1 MSNSVIEII
10 CENCGARNKL
20 GDKICANCGESSG
33 LEIVPYIDKTK
44 EEIIEEKAPIEEAA
58 EEKKPF
64 DDIEDIDILFG
75 TQEEKPKPK
84 KEGFFAKFLSK
95 EHGKKEKAKK
105 ERESELWDLE
115 ELLDAQNGNI
125 NKIEIETVEEPI
137 VFSDA
142 QKEETIEKVNVET
155 AVENDV
161 RAVGFEDNFEKENTH
176 LEIENHTIENQT
188 EDVPRKPKPKYDFGD
203 MGYAR
208 LGEELDIEPSVLE
221 KKSKASIA
229 MEVEDK
235 ADRVSAQEIQAEIE
249 EQEMISSDKVDVEEI
264 QAIEIPKEKKEKKV
278 LRRFGQLEESS
289 DEDKTAKADKKVE
302 LDIQPLPSYEQI
314 RQERLERERLEKEKL
329 ERERLEQER
338 REELV
343 RQEQE
348 RLERERLEQERLEQE
363 RIERERQAELA
374 RLEEE
379 RQRAEREEQERLE
392 RERLEQERL
401 EQERIER
408 ERQAE
413 LARLEEERQRAERE
427 EQERLERERREQE
440 RLEQER
446 IERERQAELARLEE
460 ERQRAER
467 EEQERLERERLE
479 QERLEQERLERER
492 QAELARLEEERQ
504 RAEREEQERLER
516 ERLEQE
522 RLEQERIERE
532 RQAELARLEE
542 ERQQAE
548 REEQERLERE
558 RQEQAAVEAEES
570 SELIESTDEKIAEE
584 KVEPEKPKYD
594 FSDMGYTQLGEYPKV
609 KISEHRKEA
618 SGDIDF
624 SDTNESINIIEE
636 TPKKKRAFSIRET
649 FFGRGKKASE
659 PKAESERF
667 HSDNEMEQAADEP
680 KEEILLE
687 ENISLEPQ
695 AEEVPQSK
703 EEKQRSFLFK
713 RAMPSESTRLRH
725 SKNDLSAN
733 EEISAKEHLTQASE
747 QSETTVQ
754 TDFETK
760 SEREEI
766 TSNDLPKSEPWEN
779 FQVLDSGFESKIEPS
794 QKFEPE
800 APHEELKQESLQEV
814 SIDDLSEEISQES
827 SQEEIR
833 IDESSLADMEPKHE
847 KSSTIVAMSDFVEQ
861 MQNKNRELPQEEEKP
876 SELSKDSISFDKI
889 EHEITE
895 RIADDRTSSEQI
907 SDENISERIVSDE
920 KISDREIWNE
930 EISAE
935 EFYTKE
941 ISEEQ
946 IVSKEVFAEEISAKG
961 ISEEGIFTA
970 GISDDE
976 TLTEEISA
984 QRMTNKEAFAEEI
997 SVKENSAEGF
1007 STKDTE
1013 LPSFQTLQIPQ
1024 EKESEPLFEE
1034 IALSSTSE
1042 EKIVE
1047 SPWREN
1053 ELVSKSDEIKFDKE
1067 DEYEPVVVDFGD
1079 AKKKSSFE
1087 SDFLT
1092 DVPVAPYTEPSTISE
1107 SQESVQERVLG
1118 FSKDHLERFLD
1129 KNADYYIFKFNR
1141 MERSRNPIS
1150 WSWSGFLFGETWL
1163 LYRKQYLIAALIYIL
1178 ATVTSFFI
1186 PQSSFVILGISR
1198 LLFGL
1203 LGNRIYYRYAK
1214 RELAEIDSMNDSY
1227 LQDIHIRVKGGT
1239 NIKAAIGYILLWAI
1253 FFGIMLAM
1261 ALNLLPAPLGNLNL
1275 IL

>member
-44 EEIIEEKAPIEEAA
+44 EEIVEEKAPIEETAD
-58 EEKKPF
+58 EKQPF
-64 DDIEDIDILFG
+64 DDIDDIDILFG
-75 TQEEKPKPK
+75 KPEEKPKLK

-95 EHGKKEKAKK
+95 ENSKKEKAKK
-105 ERESELWDLE
+105 EHKSELWDLE

-142 QKEETIEKVNVET
+142 QKEETIVNVET
-155 AVENDV
+155 AIKKDV
-161 RAVGFEDNFEKENTH
+161 KAVGFEDNLKEEDVH
-176 LEIENHTIENQT
+176 QEIENHIE
-188 EDVPRKPKPKYDFGD
+188 DMPRKSKPKYDFGD

-208 LGEELDIEPSVLE
+208 LGEELDIEPSVFE

-249 EQEMISSDKVDVEEI
+249 EQEMISDDKVDIEEI
-264 QAIEIPKEKKEKKV
+264 QAIEIPKEKTEKKV

-289 DEDKTAKADKKVE
+289 DEDITAKADKKVE
-302 LDIQPLPSYEQI
+302 FDIQPLPSYEQI

-329 ERERLEQER
+329 ERERLEQQR

-343 RQEQE
+343 RQ
-348 RLERERLEQERLEQE
+348 
-363 RIERERQAELA
+363 
-374 RLEEE
+374 
-379 RQRAEREEQERLE
+379 
-392 RERLEQERL
+392 
-401 EQERIER
+401 
-408 ERQAE
+408 
-413 LARLEEERQRAERE
+413 
-427 EQERLERERREQE
+427 
-440 RLEQER
+440 
-446 IERERQAELARLEE
+446 
-460 ERQRAER
+460 
-467 EEQERLERERLE
+467 EQERLERERLE

-542 ERQQAE
+542 ERQRAE

-558 RQEQAAVEAEES
+558 RLEQERLEQERFERERQAELARLEEERQRAEREEQERLERERLEQERLEQERLERERLEQAAAEAEKS
-570 SELIESTDEKIAEE
+570 SEAIESIDEKFVEE

-609 KISEHRKEA
+609 KMSEHRK
-618 SGDIDF
+618 DF
-624 SDTNESINIIEE
+624 SIDSSDDKNESINIIEE

-649 FFGRGKKASE
+649 FFGRGKKAAEPNPESE
-659 PKAESERF
+659 SLHSENQIEGFVAETKEETLPEQNILAES
-667 HSDNEMEQAADEP
+667 
-680 KEEILLE
+680 KEEAQE
-687 ENISLEPQ
+687 MT
-695 AEEVPQSK
+695 QSK
-703 EEKQRSFLFK
+703 EEKERSFLFK

-725 SKNDLSAN
+725 IKPASEDISVKEDFKEEALEKSESESKNEPSLEQKSETQALQEEFNKEISKEAMPDNLS
-733 EEISAKEHLTQASE
+733 EEILQ
-747 QSETTVQ
+747 
-754 TDFETK
+754 
-760 SEREEI
+760 
-766 TSNDLPKSEPWEN
+766 
-779 FQVLDSGFESKIEPS
+779 ESSTE
-794 QKFEPE
+794 
-800 APHEELKQESLQEV
+800 ESLQE
-814 SIDDLSEEISQES
+814 EIQV
-827 SQEEIR
+827 
-833 IDESSLADMEPKHE
+833 DESTLAEIEPKHE
-847 KSSTIVAMSDFVEQ
+847 RSSTIVAMSDFVEQ

-876 SELSKDSISFDKI
+876 SEMDEESISFEKI

-895 RIADDRTSSEQI
+895 QISDDQTSSEVI
-907 SDENISERIVSDE
+907 SDENTSERIVPDE
-920 KISDREIWNE
+920 KISDRAVWGE

-935 EFYTKE
+935 EFYDKK
-941 ISEEQ
+941 ISAEQ
-946 IVSKEVFAEEISAKG
+946 IVSKEVFVEEISAKETSAEEISA
-961 ISEEGIFTA
+961 
-970 GISDDE
+970 
-976 TLTEEISA
+976 EEISA
-984 QRMTNKEAFAEEI
+984 EDF
-997 SVKENSAEGF
+997 SSKEN
-1007 STKDTE
+1007 TE
-1013 LPSFQTLQIPQ
+1013 FPNFQTFEVPK

-1053 ELVSKSDEIKFDKE
+1053 EFALNSNEIKFDE
-1067 DEYEPVVVDFGD
+1067 ADEYEPVVVDFGD
-1079 AKKKSSFE
+1079 AKIKSSFE

-1092 DVPVAPYTEPSTISE
+1092 DVPVAPYTEPSTISDI
-1107 SQESVQERVLG
+1107 QEPMQERVLG
-1118 FSKDHLERFLD
+1118 FTKDHLERFLG

-1178 ATVTSFFI
+1178 ATVTSFFV

>member
-44 EEIIEEKAPIEEAA
+44 EEIVEEKAPIEETAD
-58 EEKKPF
+58 EKQPF
-64 DDIEDIDILFG
+64 DDIDDIDILFG
-75 TQEEKPKPK
+75 KPEEKPKLK

-95 EHGKKEKAKK
+95 ENSKKEKAKK
-105 ERESELWDLE
+105 EHKSELWDLE

-142 QKEETIEKVNVET
+142 QKEETIVNVET
-155 AVENDV
+155 AIKKDV
-161 RAVGFEDNFEKENTH
+161 KAVGFEDNLKEEDVH
-176 LEIENHTIENQT
+176 QEIENHIE
-188 EDVPRKPKPKYDFGD
+188 DMPRKSKPKYDFGD

-208 LGEELDIEPSVLE
+208 LGEELDIEPSVFE

-249 EQEMISSDKVDVEEI
+249 EQEMISDDKVDIEEI
-264 QAIEIPKEKKEKKV
+264 QAIEIPKEKTEKKV

-289 DEDKTAKADKKVE
+289 DEDITAKADKKVE
-302 LDIQPLPSYEQI
+302 FDIQPLPSYEQI

-329 ERERLEQER
+329 ERERLEQQR

-343 RQEQE
+343 RQ
-348 RLERERLEQERLEQE
+348 
-363 RIERERQAELA
+363 
-374 RLEEE
+374 
-379 RQRAEREEQERLE
+379 
-392 RERLEQERL
+392 
-401 EQERIER
+401 
-408 ERQAE
+408 
-413 LARLEEERQRAERE
+413 
-427 EQERLERERREQE
+427 
-440 RLEQER
+440 
-446 IERERQAELARLEE
+446 
-460 ERQRAER
+460 
-467 EEQERLERERLE
+467 EQERLERERLE

-522 RLEQERIERE
+522 RLEQER
-532 RQAELARLEE
+532 
-542 ERQQAE
+542 
-548 REEQERLERE
+548 LERE
-558 RQEQAAVEAEES
+558 RLEQAAAEAEKS
-570 SELIESTDEKIAEE
+570 SEAIESIDEKFVEE

-609 KISEHRKEA
+609 KMSEHRK
-618 SGDIDF
+618 DF
-624 SDTNESINIIEE
+624 SIDSSDDKNESINIIEE

-649 FFGRGKKASE
+649 FFGRGKKAAEPNPESE
-659 PKAESERF
+659 SLHSENQIEGFVAETKEETLPEQNILAES
-667 HSDNEMEQAADEP
+667 
-680 KEEILLE
+680 KEEAQE
-687 ENISLEPQ
+687 MT
-695 AEEVPQSK
+695 QSK
-703 EEKQRSFLFK
+703 EEKERSFLFK

-725 SKNDLSAN
+725 IKPASEDISVKEDFKEEALEKSESESKNEPSLEQKSETQALQEEFNKEISKEAMPDNLS
-733 EEISAKEHLTQASE
+733 EEILQ
-747 QSETTVQ
+747 
-754 TDFETK
+754 
-760 SEREEI
+760 
-766 TSNDLPKSEPWEN
+766 
-779 FQVLDSGFESKIEPS
+779 ESSTE
-794 QKFEPE
+794 
-800 APHEELKQESLQEV
+800 ESLQE
-814 SIDDLSEEISQES
+814 EIQV
-827 SQEEIR
+827 
-833 IDESSLADMEPKHE
+833 DESTLAEIEPKHE
-847 KSSTIVAMSDFVEQ
+847 RSSTIVAMSDFVEQ

-876 SELSKDSISFDKI
+876 SEMDEESISFEKI

-895 RIADDRTSSEQI
+895 QISDDQTSSEVI
-907 SDENISERIVSDE
+907 SDENTSERIVPDE
-920 KISDREIWNE
+920 KISDRAVWGE

-935 EFYTKE
+935 EFYDKK
-941 ISEEQ
+941 ISAEQ
-946 IVSKEVFAEEISAKG
+946 IVSKEVFVEEISAKETSAEEISA
-961 ISEEGIFTA
+961 
-970 GISDDE
+970 
-976 TLTEEISA
+976 EEISA
-984 QRMTNKEAFAEEI
+984 EDF
-997 SVKENSAEGF
+997 SSKEN
-1007 STKDTE
+1007 TE
-1013 LPSFQTLQIPQ
+1013 FPNFQTFEVPK

-1053 ELVSKSDEIKFDKE
+1053 EFALNSNEIKFDE
-1067 DEYEPVVVDFGD
+1067 ADEYEPVVVDFGD
-1079 AKKKSSFE
+1079 AKIKSSFE

-1092 DVPVAPYTEPSTISE
+1092 DVPVAPYTEPSTISDI
-1107 SQESVQERVLG
+1107 QEPMQERVLG
-1118 FSKDHLERFLD
+1118 FTKDHLERFLG

-1178 ATVTSFFI
+1178 ATVTSFFV

>member
-44 EEIIEEKAPIEEAA
+44 EEIVEEKAPIEETAD
-58 EEKKPF
+58 EKQPF
-64 DDIEDIDILFG
+64 DDIDDIDILFG
-75 TQEEKPKPK
+75 KPEEKPKLK

-95 EHGKKEKAKK
+95 ENSKKEKAKK
-105 ERESELWDLE
+105 EHKSELWDLE

-142 QKEETIEKVNVET
+142 QKEDTIVNVET
-155 AVENDV
+155 AIKKDV
-161 RAVGFEDNFEKENTH
+161 KAVGFEDNLKEEDVH
-176 LEIENHTIENQT
+176 QEIENHIE
-188 EDVPRKPKPKYDFGD
+188 DMPRKSKPKYDFGD

-208 LGEELDIEPSVLE
+208 LGEELDIEPSVFE

-249 EQEMISSDKVDVEEI
+249 EQEMISDDKVDIEEI
-264 QAIEIPKEKKEKKV
+264 QAIEIPKEKTEKKV

-289 DEDKTAKADKKVE
+289 DEDITAKADKKVE
-302 LDIQPLPSYEQI
+302 FDIQPLPSYEQI

-329 ERERLEQER
+329 ERERLEQQR

-343 RQEQE
+343 RQ
-348 RLERERLEQERLEQE
+348 
-363 RIERERQAELA
+363 
-374 RLEEE
+374 
-379 RQRAEREEQERLE
+379 
-392 RERLEQERL
+392 
-401 EQERIER
+401 
-408 ERQAE
+408 
-413 LARLEEERQRAERE
+413 
-427 EQERLERERREQE
+427 
-440 RLEQER
+440 
-446 IERERQAELARLEE
+446 
-460 ERQRAER
+460 
-467 EEQERLERERLE
+467 EQERLERERLE

-522 RLEQERIERE
+522 RLEQER
-532 RQAELARLEE
+532 
-542 ERQQAE
+542 
-548 REEQERLERE
+548 LERE
-558 RQEQAAVEAEES
+558 RLEQAAAEAEKS
-570 SELIESTDEKIAEE
+570 SEAIESIDEKFVEE

-609 KISEHRKEA
+609 KMSEHRK
-618 SGDIDF
+618 DF
-624 SDTNESINIIEE
+624 SIDSSDDKNESINIIEE

-649 FFGRGKKASE
+649 FFGRGKKAAEPNPESE
-659 PKAESERF
+659 SLHSENQIEGFVAETKEETLPEQNILAES
-667 HSDNEMEQAADEP
+667 
-680 KEEILLE
+680 KEEAQE
-687 ENISLEPQ
+687 MT
-695 AEEVPQSK
+695 QSK
-703 EEKQRSFLFK
+703 EEKERSFLFK

-725 SKNDLSAN
+725 IKPASEDISVKEDFKEEALEKSESESKNEPSLEQKSETQALQEEFNKEISKEAMPDNLS
-733 EEISAKEHLTQASE
+733 EEILQ
-747 QSETTVQ
+747 
-754 TDFETK
+754 
-760 SEREEI
+760 
-766 TSNDLPKSEPWEN
+766 
-779 FQVLDSGFESKIEPS
+779 ESSTE
-794 QKFEPE
+794 
-800 APHEELKQESLQEV
+800 ESLQE
-814 SIDDLSEEISQES
+814 EIQV
-827 SQEEIR
+827 
-833 IDESSLADMEPKHE
+833 DESTLAEIEPKHE
-847 KSSTIVAMSDFVEQ
+847 RSSTIVAMSDFVEQ

-876 SELSKDSISFDKI
+876 SEMDEESISFEKI

-895 RIADDRTSSEQI
+895 QISDDQTSSEVI
-907 SDENISERIVSDE
+907 SDENTSERIVPDE
-920 KISDREIWNE
+920 KISDRAVWGE

-935 EFYTKE
+935 EFYDKK
-941 ISEEQ
+941 ISAEQ
-946 IVSKEVFAEEISAKG
+946 IVSKEVFVEEISAKETSAEEISA
-961 ISEEGIFTA
+961 
-970 GISDDE
+970 
-976 TLTEEISA
+976 EEISA
-984 QRMTNKEAFAEEI
+984 EDF
-997 SVKENSAEGF
+997 SSKEN
-1007 STKDTE
+1007 TE
-1013 LPSFQTLQIPQ
+1013 FPNFQTFEVPK

-1053 ELVSKSDEIKFDKE
+1053 EFALNSNEIKFDE
-1067 DEYEPVVVDFGD
+1067 ADEYEPVVVDFGD
-1079 AKKKSSFE
+1079 AKIKSSFE

-1092 DVPVAPYTEPSTISE
+1092 DVPVAPYTEPSTISDI
-1107 SQESVQERVLG
+1107 QEPMQERVLG
-1118 FSKDHLERFLD
+1118 FTKDHLERFLG

-1178 ATVTSFFI
+1178 ATVTSFFV